1 MNEANLQ
8 SQYQPCYKAPLDK
21 YYIEDGHKLSY
32 SLRRPWLGTSH
43 LQRKHSLKKE
53 QEEDTAYFYNLLAC

>member
-1 MNEANLQ
+1 MNEVNLQ

-32 SLRRPWLGTSH
+32 SLRRPWFGTSH
-43 LQRKHSLKKE
+43 FQWKQSVKKE
-53 QEEDTAYFYNLLAC
+53 VKEDIAYFYNLLAC